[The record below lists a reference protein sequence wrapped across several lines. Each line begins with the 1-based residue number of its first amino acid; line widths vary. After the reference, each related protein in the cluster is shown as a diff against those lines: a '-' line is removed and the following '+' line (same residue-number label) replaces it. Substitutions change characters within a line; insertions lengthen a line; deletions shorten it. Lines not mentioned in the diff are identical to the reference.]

1 MLDDLRLCWM
11 TYLHFKHVCVYIYCI
26 YIYTYLNIISNHIN
40 HISLFPHVALRG
52 SPHVSYT
59 RSPMSPMFGAALPG
73 SRSAPRPSKS
83 AFNLASAACDT
94 ERSSAK
100 SAECLLSLLRI
111 GKMSSKALRIFK
123 DIQSFKASLPSHWS
137 NCCQFFPKWD
147 TTSSNCM

>member
-11 TYLHFKHVCVYIYCI
+11 TYLHFKHVYVYI

-52 SPHVSYT
+52 SPHVSYK

-94 ERSSAK
+94 ERSSTK

-123 DIQSFKASLPSHWS
+123 DIQSFKASLPSH
-137 NCCQFFPKWD
+137 
-147 TTSSNCM
+147 

>member
-1 MLDDLRLCWM
+1 MILDYVGWLIYTLSM
-11 TYLHFKHVCVYIYCI
+11 FVCIYI

-52 SPHVSYT
+52 SPHVSYK

-94 ERSSAK
+94 ERSSTK